1 VGSELLETSVV
12 DVEESVVDDESGRLV
27 VVLTSVLLAEEDS
40 VVEVEEGS
48 SVLEEVIP
56 ISAVSSKTETRLG
69 PPQNSVPSSAQGI

>member
-56 ISAVSSKTETRLG
+56 ISAVSSKTETRLS